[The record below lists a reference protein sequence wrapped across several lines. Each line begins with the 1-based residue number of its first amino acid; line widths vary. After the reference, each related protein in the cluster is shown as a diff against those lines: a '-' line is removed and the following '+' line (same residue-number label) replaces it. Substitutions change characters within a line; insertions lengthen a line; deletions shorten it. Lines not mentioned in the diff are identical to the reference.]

1 GTRVPH
7 GTGLAGATATQPL
20 SHQYNQPAG
29 HTHDSTTTGGIQDKS
44 ITGTAQNNQGD
55 LSSFASTGADIN
67 SKIAQAANI
76 GYNHPEKVDRA
87 VHAAAVDLVGR
98 EPGDQAI
105 NAAAAN
111 VMMNNPDKADEFT
124 KGVTS
129 RLLGQPGDV
138 NNLNS
143 AQMKPTM

>member
-1 GTRVPH
+1 
-7 GTGLAGATATQPL
+7 
-20 SHQYNQPAG
+20 
-29 HTHDSTTTGGIQDKS
+29 
-44 ITGTAQNNQGD
+44 
-55 LSSFASTGADIN
+55 
-67 SKIAQAANI
+67 
-76 GYNHPEKVDRA
+76 KVDRA

-129 RLLGQPGDV
+129 RLLGQPGDP

-143 AQMKPTM
+143 APMKPTM